1 MFEVFYQ
8 SNVGEISLS
17 TARISSELALDV
29 TVKESSLH
37 EVGKTLMQ
45 NTDNKNFAFILSNLI
60 FIFSCAIV
68 RFLNRKTKRFNIKIE
83 VAKNFLRNL
92 Y

>member
-17 TARISSELALDV
+17 TARISGELALDV

-37 EVGKTLMQ
+37 EVVKTLMQ
-45 NTDNKNFAFILSNLI
+45 NTDN
-60 FIFSCAIV
+60 
-68 RFLNRKTKRFNIKIE
+68 
-83 VAKNFLRNL
+83 
-92 Y
+92 